1 MKRFYKFLMSLAA
14 IVAMTVP
21 WSARAQSLAEYTFAT
36 GTDATAWVTL
46 SSSATEL
53 SSIYDDDEASS
64 VLNIGFTFQF
74 CGTNYTQWSC
84 NSNGR
89 VALGSTAV
97 DTWWVNPFTS
107 SNITN
112 SRVVF
117 PLIAALGMDNTLE
130 GTGAWVKYEVVG
142 TAPNRMLV
150 IEYRTPSEYDLDGD
164 LVNYQIQLEE
174 TTNIVRF
181 VYGTSA
187 ASYFDDFQI
196 GMANSATDVV
206 TVNTDDT
213 VAYGPTSLTWDEW
226 PGANRYYEFTQPVV
240 TCPRPS
246 DLTVNNITS
255 DSITL
260 SWTAGSTETSWIVSD
275 GTNEYLASTTSY
287 SFSQL
292 TPLTTYTLSVR
303 ALCSVGDTSSVNSI
317 SATTACGL
325 LTSLPYTN
333 GFENDPHYSSVTY
346 ANAVPNCWT
355 RINDASGTYN
365 YYPYLTTSA
374 SYVHSGSVGM
384 YWYQSTTSTYANNEY
399 IVLPGVDLDVYDMTD
414 LTLAFW
420 AKTTSASYHP
430 QPIVGVMTNPT
441 DTSTFTAVHTFTSSD
456 ITTTWQLFSVS
467 LSSYTGTGNYVAIKW
482 PRPSSAS
489 YMGIDDVTLTDE
501 WCDPVTS
508 VSASSTL
515 DEVTVSWT
523 ATNASSY
530 TVYLGED
537 TINGVN
543 GTSYTFSNLDVNT
556 EYTYGVA
563 VECSSTTSIFIG
575 GSIRTKCGLL
585 DSLPYVM
592 DFEGYPTTTSS
603 SETFVPC
610 LTRLNN
616 GTQYFGYPYL
626 SSTAS
631 YCHSGSRGLYWF
643 NSTTTGTYGD
653 YQVVVMPGID
663 TNMFEMNTLQMKFWA
678 RATGTSYNPT
688 FQVGVMTDPD
698 DINTFQLVGTVN
710 VGPNTTYTE
719 YVVPLADFEGYGQYI
734 ALRANRPTSSWY
746 ATVDDISIETI
757 PTCPPVVDLTVAGTT
772 AGGALLTWDYQN
784 GAPSEPEEYNI
795 EVVDLTT
802 SNSNTY
808 TTADNFYALT
818 GLDAETQYKVYVST
832 DCGSNG
838 IGGTDSVVLT
848 TAGLPCLALDPT
860 QSFSDTIGNG
870 TSTNNYIP
878 SYSFYNYGISQQ
890 IYTAAEIGAGGSI
903 TSIAVMPAAVSQQ
916 RTFEIYMAHTS
927 NSTLSG
933 FIHPSDMV
941 KVYNG
946 AAVTLTANQWITFTL
961 DQPFLYNGTDNLL
974 VCFRDLTGSYTSG
987 NTWYVHSISGSSVY
1001 SYQDGGAYDPFTVSG
1016 GTTTANRNNIIISAS
1031 VCAQTATCA
1040 NPLLTAVSVDSADVE
1055 LAWVAGYLETSWNL
1069 EYRVAGGSWQTLMAD
1084 ITGNTYTVTD
1094 LTPAT
1099 DYEFRLSHACDG
1111 VTYSSSVSIH
1121 TPCVSM
1127 SIPYVE
1133 NFDNLTSGTA
1143 TSNLTVM
1150 PNCWNYTLTGTSTY
1164 QASSYWPGVYYSTS
1178 YSTSGNYCLRL
1189 YGVGVFELPQVN
1201 VPLDS
1206 LMISFNDYTTSSS
1219 YILEVGVIE
1228 NGSFVPVATPSLSA
1242 SSHTLVEVSFAN
1254 YHGNSRTIALR
1265 NSYGTNGY
1273 SYHYIDDLMIDY
1285 IPTCPHVTNLHSTS
1299 VTNDSVYLQWTP
1311 GGSESAWIVSDGIN
1325 ETVVNTNTFAFG
1337 DLLPSTAYTFTV
1349 RPVCSDED
1357 TGSAMSVTARTL
1369 CTPVMALPFFDDFD
1383 SYTTSTTAATGVT
1396 PGCWNYTMTTSNS
1409 GASYVPQVYYNS
1421 TAYYHHSGMYS
1432 LRLYGLGYTVMPALP
1447 IAADSVSMG
1456 FWAMHTNSGY
1466 NLYVGVMD
1474 HPDSLSSFDTIMQV
1488 PYTTTSAQQYFEVNF
1503 SNYTGT
1509 GRYIAF
1515 LNGHASYNY
1524 SYHYLDD
1531 ISIWRN
1537 SSCPTPS
1544 YVQVG
1549 NVSNDQATV
1558 YWGDTTNGQYN
1569 NVSVIWSTI
1578 NNINQALDSAVVT
1591 GATDY
1596 TIPNLTGNTTYY
1608 VWVRGNCSEEPS
1620 RVLSTS
1626 FTTTPDCLPVE
1637 NLTVAGVDYNAFG
1650 LDWTAPTVAHP
1661 ATAYIVSWKE
1671 ASASTWTSDTTTN
1684 LYYYISGLN
1693 LATAY
1698 QYRVTTIC
1706 NSEVSSA
1713 NSGSVTTRGCGQ
1725 LVTDGGTTYSYLP
1738 TQQFYNYSYTQ
1749 QLYLASE
1756 LAGID
1761 SIAHIAFQVAD
1772 GYEASQRN
1780 VTLYLGNTSKSL
1792 FANTS
1797 DYVAASALTQVYTG
1811 TIGGTG
1817 WIDIALSN
1825 VFVRNADSNLVVV
1838 VDDNTGSYTSTISW
1852 VATSTATQRGLYYY
1866 HDDDDITPA
1875 APSANNQGAV
1885 NYVNQ
1890 ISIAGPSCATPD
1902 CAAPII
1908 FVSNVSTN
1916 QIDIT
1921 WNAETGSTYEVAYTL
1936 AGDNNWTVTD
1946 ATNTT
1951 GISSITG
1958 LTPSADW
1965 TIRVR
1970 VDCNGDTLVATR
1982 MVSTACGAAALPLTE
1997 DFQTQEYGVFSRSC
2011 WTVGTTNLGTS
2022 YPYPQVISLQGATE
2036 NKLCLFYNGGYLI
2049 LPKVDA
2055 PLDELQIRFKLTQGG
2070 DNVRFLMG
2078 LIENPTMPISSMTVL
2093 DTLIRSNIDTTMS
2106 TVNITYSFE
2115 NIDPADT
2122 GKYICFWDAFNDNY
2136 SFLDDIVVEYVPQC
2150 TPVTGLT
2157 VTNVTATS
2165 AEVSWTDNG
2174 ANASGYIVEIGPRY
2188 FTPGDTTVNQIL
2200 TTTGTSIILN
2210 GLTHST
2216 SYDVYVYTECT
2227 SIGATSIAS
2236 QVLMFQTACDAI
2248 TELPYF
2254 TDFENIMSPGSSATD
2269 VMPNCWT
2276 SESLAGTMP
2285 HIYYTTTGGY
2295 TSSPTHC
2302 LYFYSEGVAVLPQ
2315 FGVPLDTLMVSFYD
2329 YNSTTAAYGLV
2340 IGTVDSLTPGFSAS
2354 FTGIDT
2360 IIFENGIGNGYNVVS
2375 YLTDYAGTSPYIAI
2389 KNFNTVSTSTYAYH
2403 YIDDLTVDYVPS
2415 CIAPQHVH
2423 TTLLLDNQAD
2433 LVWNVSQA
2441 AGYNVEYGLH
2451 GFTPGT
2457 GTVLTTTTRSIS
2469 ITGLT
2474 AQTQYDVYLVSNC
2487 GSDTTF
2493 YTFTT
2498 SCSPVT
2504 LPYSENFDSHT
2515 TSTTASTGVQI
2526 NCWDYI
2532 MTGSSSYQGSSYQ
2545 PQIYYGSTYAN
2556 SGSYSYR
2563 LYGVCYLKL
2572 PPMPTSLDSLTLTFS
2587 DYTTSTYYGLE
2598 VGVMEG
2604 NTFIPV
2610 QTINSPASTHVEYE
2624 ILFNSY
2630 TGNSRTIAFRNFYT
2644 TSASTSYS
2652 YHYIDDIFVDYTP
2665 TCPKVVDVTSAGV
2678 STTSLNLDW
2687 TDRVTAPQWEIEYGP
2702 AGYTLG
2708 STSGTRLVVNS
2719 HPATVTGL
2727 AALTTYDFYVRPICS
2742 ATDTGNWSNKATLIT
2757 GMCDNSVEAFTGA
2770 ATSTTYYAPVNN
2782 FYRYTL
2788 SETIIDSAELV
2799 GIGDIQTIAYSYHYA
2814 TPSTDKT
2821 DVTIWLQ
2828 HTTKSTFSGSTD
2840 VITLD
2845 TNIAVKVYEGE
2856 LNCIQGWNYFTFD
2869 SVSFTWDGHS
2879 NIVVIVDDNSYAYD
2893 GSSYTFD
2900 ASACTGTKTLH
2911 YYSDSQNPDPLN
2923 PTSFTGT
2930 KSTLSN
2936 LRPTMKLISC
2946 GAACAEPAQLSA
2958 SNITYNSATINWT
2971 GSADTYE
2978 ISVKAATASTWP
2990 DPVTVNTNSYSVSEL
3005 TPETDY
3011 QFMVRA
3017 ICDSTEGLISNWVN
3031 GTFTTDELP
3040 CFVPTE
3046 LHTTSTNYTNA
3057 TLAWTARGAET
3068 EWSLHVWNSTFD
3080 TVIAASATTLT
3091 VTGLA
3096 QTTQYNAAVKAVC
3109 GGGYAESE
3117 YGDTIQFTTT
3127 TCPQVEGV
3135 TVSDVTANSATVT
3148 WTDASGA
3155 SSYILEYGNAGFQ
3168 QGQGTPVTVNNAT
3181 TYTLTGLESE
3191 KSYSVFVRAVCA
3203 EDATGAWS
3211 SRVNF
3216 VTLEGGQTGINGA
3229 DGANLSIYPNPTTST
3244 TTIALSGVSGS
3255 VSVNIV
3261 DMNGRV
3267 VMSDTMSCEGDC
3279 AKTMEVSG
3287 LAQGAYFVRISG
3299 DNVNMVK
3306 KLVVK

>member
-21 WSARAQSLAEYTFAT
+21 WSARAQSLSDYELDVDTTTFTSIVST
-36 GTDATAWVTL
+36 GTAMTFTSADDGYGTCTLPFAFPFGEDVLASGSSIACSANGFIRLGAASTSGTSGVYTGTYKEINVILKQDGHLGRHTGSGAYYYYDATAGTFTIEYHLLGSYSSPYDAYSYQVILHNDGQIEIVFDTVGLAATSRTLATYLVNSADDALFLNGPWAAPVMALAYATRPCTDLPVHGLRYTLTRPYVSCPKPTSIMYVCDDVDEMTVYWTHGGTETAWEVSLGDDIQYVTD
-46 SSSATEL
+46 TF
-53 SSIYDDDEASS
+53 YT
-64 VLNIGFTFQF
+64 FT
-74 CGTNYTQWSC
+74 NL
-84 NSNGR
+84 NSNT
-89 VALGSTAV
+89 LYHPAV
-97 DTWWVNPFTS
+97 RAICGAGDTS
-107 SNITN
+107 GY
-112 SRVVF
+112 R
-117 PLIAALGMDNTLE
+117 E
-130 GTGAWVKYEVVG
+130 GHF
-142 TAPNRMLV
+142 
-150 IEYRTPSEYDLDGD
+150 RTPC
-164 LVNYQIQLEE
+164 
-174 TTNIVRF
+174 
-181 VYGTSA
+181 A
-187 ASYFDDFQI
+187 AISSLPYSNDFE
-196 GMANSATDVV
+196 
-206 TVNTDDT
+206 
-213 VAYGPTSLTWDEW
+213 DE
-226 PGANRYYEFTQPVV
+226 PYY
-240 TCPRPS
+240 
-246 DLTVNNITS
+246 
-255 DSITL
+255 L
-260 SWTAGSTETSWIVSD
+260 SG
-275 GTNEYLASTTSY
+275 TTSY
-287 SFSQL
+287 ADAF
-292 TPLTTYTLSVR
+292 
-303 ALCSVGDTSSVNSI
+303 
-317 SATTACGL
+317 
-325 LTSLPYTN
+325 
-333 GFENDPHYSSVTY
+333 
-346 ANAVPNCWT
+346 PNCWT
-355 RINDASGTYN
+355 RINDATGTYN
-365 YYPYLTTSA
+365 YYPYVTTSS
-374 SYVHSGSVGM
+374 SYVHSGTNGL
-384 YWYQSTTSTYANNEY
+384 YWYHTTSSTYASNQY
-399 IVLPGVDLDVYDMTD
+399 AVLPPVDLSVYDISD
-414 LTLAFW
+414 LTLSFF
-420 AKTTSASYHP
+420 AKTTSTSYHP
-430 QPIVGVMTNPT
+430 QPIIGVMSNPG
-441 DTSTFTAVHTFTSSD
+441 DTSTFVPVHTFTATD
-456 ITTTWQLFSVS
+456 ITTAWQMFDVS
-467 LSSYTGTGNYVAIKW
+467 FANYTGTGNYIAIKW
-482 PRPSSAS
+482 PRTSSTC
-489 YMGIDDVTLTDE
+489 YLGIDDIFLTDE
-501 WCDPVTS
+501 WCDVPQDV
-508 VSASSTL
+508 VAHSTL
-515 DEVTVSWT
+515 DEVTVSW
-523 ATNASSY
+523 NSNGGSSF

-537 TINGVN
+537 TVAGV
-543 GTSYTFSNLDVNT
+543 TDTFYTFTGLDANT
-556 EYTYGVA
+556 EYAYGVA
-563 VECSSTTSIFIG
+563 TECSSTSSMFINNTV
-575 GSIRTKCGLL
+575 RTRCDLL

-592 DFEGYPTTTSS
+592 DFEGYPTSTSS

-631 YCHSGSRGLYWF
+631 YCHSGSRGLYWY
-643 NSTTTGTYGD
+643 NNTTIGTYGD

-663 TNMFEMNTLQMKFWA
+663 TNLYEMNTLQMKFWA

-734 ALRANRPTSSWY
+734 ALRANRPTTSWY

-784 GAPSEPEEYNI
+784 GAPSEPEEYSI
-795 EVVDLTT
+795 EVIDLTT
-802 SNSNTY
+802 SNSSTY
-808 TTADNFYALT
+808 TTADNFYAIT
-818 GLDAETQYKVYVST
+818 GLDAETQYKVFVST

-838 IGGTDSVVLT
+838 IGGADSVEFST
-848 TAGLPCLALDPT
+848 SGLPCLAVDPT

-870 TSTNNYIP
+870 TSTSSYIP
-878 SYSFYNYGISQQ
+878 SYSTYNYGFSQQ

-903 TSIAVMPAAVSQQ
+903 TSISVMPSAISQQ
-916 RTFEIYMAHTS
+916 RTYEIYMAHTS

-946 AAVTLTANQWITFTL
+946 AAVTLTANQWVTFTL
-961 DQPFLYNGTDNLL
+961 DQPFLYNGSDNLL
-974 VCFRDLTGSYTSG
+974 VCFRDMTGAWVSG
-987 NTWYVHSISGSSVY
+987 NTWYVHSISGNSVY
-1001 SYQDGGAYDPFTVSG
+1001 VYQDGGAYDPFTVSG
-1016 GTTTANRNNIIISAS
+1016 GTTTANRNNIIINAS
-1031 VCAQTATCA
+1031 VCAQAATCA

-1111 VTYSSSVSIH
+1111 VTYSSSVSVH

-1133 NFDNLTSGTA
+1133 NFDDLTSGTA

-1206 LMISFNDYTTSSS
+1206 LMVSFNDYTTSSS

-1242 SSHTLVEVSFAN
+1242 STHNLVEVSFAN

-1265 NSYGTNGY
+1265 NSYGTYGY

-1369 CTPVMALPFFDDFD
+1369 CTPVMTLPFFDDFD

-1396 PGCWNYTMTTSNS
+1396 PGCWNYTMTNS
-1409 GASYVPQVYYNS
+1409 SYSSSSYVPQVYYTS
-1421 TAYYHHSGMYS
+1421 TAYYHHSGRYS
-1432 LRLYGLGYTVMPALP
+1432 LRLYGVGYTVMPALP

-1456 FWAMHTNSGY
+1456 FWAMHTSSNY
-1466 NLYVGVMD
+1466 ELYVGVMD
-1474 HPDSLSSFDTIMQV
+1474 HPDSLSSFDTIMRV

-1515 LNGHASYNY
+1515 LNNYTGYGYSYN
-1524 SYHYLDD
+1524 YLDD

-1544 YVQVG
+1544 YVQVS

-1620 RVLSTS
+1620 RVLNTS

-1637 NLTVAGVDYNAFG
+1637 NLTVAGIDYNAFG

-1684 LYYYISGLN
+1684 LYYYVSGLN
-1693 LATAY
+1693 LATSY

-1706 NSEVSSA
+1706 NTEVSA
-1713 NSGSVTTRGCGQ
+1713 TNSGTVSTRSCGQ
-1725 LVTDGGTTYSYLP
+1725 LVTDGGTTYNYLP

-1756 LAGID
+1756 LVGID

-1852 VATSTATQRGLYYY
+1852 VATSTATQRALYYY
-1866 HDDDDITPA
+1866 HDNGDITPA

-1902 CAAPII
+1902 CATPII

-1936 AGDNNWTVTD
+1936 AGDNNWTVSD

-1997 DFQTQEYGVFSRSC
+1997 DFQMQEYGNFSRSC
-2011 WTVGTTNLGTS
+2011 WTVGTTNLGTT
-2022 YPYPQVISLQGATE
+2022 YPYPRVTSLQGATE

-2078 LIENPTMPISSMTVL
+2078 LIENPTMPISAMTVL
-2093 DTLIRSNIDTTMS
+2093 DTLIRSRIDTTMA

-2174 ANASGYIVEIGPRY
+2174 ANATGYIVEIGPRY
-2188 FTPGDTTVNQIL
+2188 FTPGDTTVNQIF

-2227 SIGATSIAS
+2227 SIGAISIAS

-2276 SESLAGTMP
+2276 SESLVGTMP

-2360 IIFENGIGNGYNVVS
+2360 IVFENGIGNGYNVVS

-2415 CIAPQHVH
+2415 CIAPQHVR

-2498 SCSPVT
+2498 TCTPVT

-2515 TSTTASTGVQI
+2515 TSTTASTGVHI

-2532 MTGSSSYQGSSYQ
+2532 MTGTSSYQGSSYQ
-2545 PQIYYGSTYAN
+2545 PQIYYSPTYAN

-2610 QTINSPASTHVEYE
+2610 QTISSPTSTHVEYE

-2665 TCPKVVDVTSAGV
+2665 SCPKVVDVTSAGV
-2678 STTSLNLDW
+2678 STTSLDLDW

-2702 AGYTLG
+2702 AGYTMG

-2742 ATDTGNWSNKATLIT
+2742 ATDTGYWSNKATLIT

-2770 ATSTTYYAPVNN
+2770 ATSTTYFAPVNN
-2782 FYRYTL
+2782 YYRYTL

-2845 TNIAVKVYEGE
+2845 TNVAVKVYEGE

-2879 NIVVIVDDNSYAYD
+2879 NIVVIVDDNSYDYN
-2893 GSSYTFD
+2893 GLSYTFD

-2923 PTSFTGT
+2923 PTAFTGS
-2930 KSTLSN
+2930 KSTLTN
-2936 LRPTMKLISC
+2936 MRPTMKLISC
-2946 GAACAEPAQLSA
+2946 GAACAEPAQLNA

-3011 QFMVRA
+3011 QFMIRA
-3017 ICDSTEGLISNWVN
+3017 ICDTTEGLISNWVN

-3057 TLAWTARGAET
+3057 TLAWNAGGAET
-3068 EWSLHVWNSTFD
+3068 EWNLHVWNSTFD

-3148 WTDASGA
+3148 WMPASGA

-3168 QGQGTPVTVNNAT
+3168 QGQGTPVTVSNAI

-3229 DGANLSIYPNPTTST
+3229 DGANLSIYPNPTTSS

-3299 DNVNMVK
+3299 ENVNMVK